1 MTATVSRTTELSW
14 DAYWQWAGEPELGGI
29 YTDTV
34 SFWTD
39 DNYKFTVSF
48 RVGEGRTLG
57 LLFAE
62 VVTINPQF
70 EMSKMHYCLGQFYRN
85 SGAKVFA
92 QFALDHFMQTET
104 WSACPSFHCVDYID
118 GDPFTLSGDELVS
131 DID

>member
-1 MTATVSRTTELSW
+1 MATATAPRQLSW
-14 DAYWQWAGEPELGGI
+14 DAYWQWAGEPEIGGI

-34 SFWTD
+34 SFHTE

-57 LLFAE
+57 ILFAE
-62 VVTINPQF
+62 VVTVNPQF
-70 EMSKMHYCLGQFYRN
+70 EMQKMHYCLGQFYKN

-92 QFALDHFMQTET
+92 QFALDNFMQTES
-104 WSACPSFHCVDYID
+104 WSVCPSFQCVDYID
-118 GDPFTLSGDELVS
+118 GDPFTLYGDEIIS

>member
-1 MTATVSRTTELSW
+1 MTTTLAPRKLSW
-14 DAYWQWAGEPELGGI
+14 DAYWQWDGEPEIGGI

-34 SFWTD
+34 SFYTD

-48 RVGEGRTLG
+48 RIGEGRTLG

-62 VVTINPQF
+62 VITVNPQF
-70 EMSKMHYCLGQFYRN
+70 ETQTMHYCLGQFYRN
-85 SGAKVFA
+85 SGAKVFT

-104 WSACPSFHCVDYID
+104 WSACPSFNCVDYID
-118 GDPFTLSGDELVS
+118 GDPFTLSGDEIVS

>member
-1 MTATVSRTTELSW
+1 MTTTLAPCKLSW
-14 DAYWQWAGEPELGGI
+14 DAYWQWDGEPEIGGI

-34 SFWTD
+34 SFYTD

-62 VVTINPQF
+62 VVTTNPQF

-92 QFALDHFMQTET
+92 QFAFDHFMQTET
-104 WSACPSFHCVDYID
+104 WSACPSFNCVDYIN
-118 GDPFTLSGDELVS
+118 GDPFTLSGEEIVS